1 MRPKSFQAF
10 FLKLADHATRQSL
23 RGRTTKLSAFLNK
36 LSAFLTPVRRSNG
49 HDAVCNMHTTAEW
62 VFAFAPPKHDLLIL
76 VLLLA
81 HSSVPGALGL
91 CAHHS
96 PINKLKI
103 GC

>member
-1 MRPKSFQAF
+1 MI
-10 FLKLADHATRQSL
+10 L